1 LGTTLLGDAP
11 AGADLLIWSRV
22 DPREGSGNG
31 EDGMKSGIT
40 VSVLLG
46 LIDGVAVRPAWY
58 DQWTSALTPTSAQA
72 ANYNGAL
79 SV

>member
-1 LGTTLLGDAP
+1 
-11 AGADLLIWSRV
+11 
-22 DPREGSGNG
+22 
-31 EDGMKSGIT
+31 MKSGIT